1 MNIESYVFLICFVL
15 LGIIALFAVGRLV
28 AVEKEL
34 NRKKMIVKMLQ
45 KLIRD
50 VNNHNEMQVA
60 ALKRE
65 IATLKGDVE

>member
-28 AVEKEL
+28 AVENEL
-34 NRKKMIVKMLQ
+34 NRKKMIIKMLQ

-65 IATLKGDVE
+65 IATLKGEVE